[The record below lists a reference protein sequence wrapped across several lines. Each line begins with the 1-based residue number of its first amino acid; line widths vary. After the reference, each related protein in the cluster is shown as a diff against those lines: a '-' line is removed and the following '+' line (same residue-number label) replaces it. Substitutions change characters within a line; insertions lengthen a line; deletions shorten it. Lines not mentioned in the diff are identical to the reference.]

1 VSLPLTAVAGG
12 PGATRMTPQS
22 PQAASQ
28 DLAEPVSG
36 NSEFEDAWAQGFK
49 FLRFPPALEVR
60 YRQDKEADRLRL
72 IRIGTMFI
80 VVMTCILLVTDW
92 IMVPDQFRSAV
103 GIARLRRDT
112 VGAGYLAQPASHG
125 PGGARAADGFD
136 EPDHGCGMYI
146 YRGQKP

>member
-1 VSLPLTAVAGG
+1 
-12 PGATRMTPQS
+12 MTPQS

-72 IRIGTMFI
+72 IRIGHR
-80 VVMTCILLVTDW
+80 CDDLH
-92 IMVPDQFRSAV
+92 P
-103 GIARLRRDT
+103 AR
-112 VGAGYLAQPASHG
+112 
-125 PGGARAADGFD
+125 DGL
-136 EPDHGCGMYI
+136 DHGA
-146 YRGQKP
+146 